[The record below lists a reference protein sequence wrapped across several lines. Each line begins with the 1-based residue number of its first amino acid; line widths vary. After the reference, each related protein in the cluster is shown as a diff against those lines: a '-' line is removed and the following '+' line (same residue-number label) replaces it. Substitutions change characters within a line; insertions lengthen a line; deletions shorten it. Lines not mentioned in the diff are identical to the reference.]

1 MPLRDHFHPPL
12 ERKRHWE
19 GFHGQWP
26 AVMVQYLGEQLPPRY
41 FAEPRVHIGS
51 RVEIDVASFREE
63 EVRLELEETYEET
76 CRMLRIS

>member
-1 MPLRDHFHPPL
+1 
-12 ERKRHWE
+12 
-19 GFHGQWP
+19 
-26 AVMVQYLGEQLPPRY
+26 MVQYLGEQLPPRY